1 MTGNKNSSIEKNSN
15 EPVKTLPIIFGSFS
29 GVKMCKLSNNNLF
42 KRRVRRFSL
51 MMAGVFFFS
60 IVSASPLHA
69 IGTIKAS
76 ALKLD
81 LEQPVSSFSKSS
93 PSANADSCLPLLRQ
107 VRLSPSGSAN
117 IGQSQRPAGTKAS
130 MPMTLG
136 FLIGVR
142 VALGPKEVVK
152 PGRRVQIGPELLQ
165 RYDTGES
172 YALAVAS
179 YRRCKNDMA
188 LKQQ

>member
-1 MTGNKNSSIEKNSN
+1 MTSKMIPAIGNNNDECARVVPKIIG
-15 EPVKTLPIIFGSFS
+15 TLACNVS
-29 GVKMCKLSNNNLF
+29 CKLSNKNLF
-42 KRRVRRFSL
+42 KRLSRRLSFV
-51 MMAGVFFFS
+51 MAGVFFFS
-60 IVSASPLHA
+60 VVSASPLHA
-69 IGTIKAS
+69 IGTINAS

-81 LEQPVSSFSKSS
+81 LERPERSFTKSS
-93 PSANADSCLPLLRQ
+93 PSADVDTCLPLLRQ
-107 VRLSPSGSAN
+107 VRLSSSGSALGHN
-117 IGQSQRPAGTKAS
+117 QRPAGQKAS

-172 YALAVAS
+172 YALAVAN
-179 YRRCKNDMA
+179 YRRCKSDMA
-188 LKQQ
+188 LQQY

>member
-1 MTGNKNSSIEKNSN
+1 MTGNNNSLTEKNSN
-15 EPVKTLPIIFGSFS
+15 EPVKMLPIIFGSFS
-29 GVKMCKLSNNNLF
+29 GIKLCKLSNNNLF
-42 KRRVRRFSL
+42 KRPSRRFSL
-51 MMAGVFFFS
+51 TMAGVFFFS

-69 IGTIKAS
+69 IETIKAS

-81 LEQPVSSFSKSS
+81 LEQGRNTFSQSS
-93 PSANADSCLPLLRQ
+93 PSATADSCLPLLRQ
-107 VRLSPSGSAN
+107 VRLSPSGSVN
-117 IGQSQRPAGTKAS
+117 NGQSQRSAGTKAS
-130 MPMTLG
+130 MPVTLG

-152 PGRRVQIGPELLQ
+152 PGRRVQIGPELVQ

-172 YALAVAS
+172 YALAIAE
-179 YRRCKNDMA
+179 YRRCKNAKA

>member
-1 MTGNKNSSIEKNSN
+1 MTGKNNSSIEKNSN
-15 EPVKTLPIIFGSFS
+15 EPVKTVPIIFGSFS
-29 GVKMCKLSNNNLF
+29 GVKMCKLSNNNIF
-42 KRRVRRFSL
+42 KRSCRRFSFV
-51 MMAGVFFFS
+51 MAGVFFFS
-60 IVSASPLHA
+60 LVSASPLHA
-69 IGTIKAS
+69 IGTINAS

-117 IGQSQRPAGTKAS
+117 HGQSQRSAGQKVS
-130 MPMTLG
+130 MPVMLS

-142 VALGPKEVVK
+142 YALGPQEVVK
-152 PGRRVQIGPELLQ
+152 PGRRVQIGPEILQ

-172 YALAVAS
+172 YALAVAK
-179 YRRCKNDMA
+179 YRSCKKKEA
-188 LKQQ
+188 LQ